1 MQTLTLLAY
10 KMVLP
15 SCRHRQNGLLH
26 AVRHWRMPLRHCKEN
41 SAKKRLPR
49 YSFAKVPLSHGK
61 TVGFGVQDNR
71 FRHAKREPLQG
82 TDSEIVALLL
92 LSLRTTRLPCTDFRL
107 PKKQKPRTERCVA
120 SVSGGIEISTNGL

>member
-41 SAKKRLPR
+41 SPKSDWRGTALQKCPYRTVKR
-49 YSFAKVPLSHGK
+49 
-61 TVGFGVQDNR
+61 
-71 FRHAKREPLQG
+71 
-82 TDSEIVALLL
+82 
-92 LSLRTTRLPCTDFRL
+92 
-107 PKKQKPRTERCVA
+107 
-120 SVSGGIEISTNGL
+120 

>member
-1 MQTLTLLAY
+1 MQTLSLLAY

-41 SAKKRLPR
+41 SAKKRLAR
-49 YSFAKVPLSHGK
+49 HSFAKVPLSHGK

-71 FRHAKREPLQG
+71 FRHAKREALQD
-82 TDSEIVALLL
+82 TDSEA
-92 LSLRTTRLPCTDFRL
+92 
-107 PKKQKPRTERCVA
+107 VA
-120 SVSGGIEISTNGL
+120 SLLFSLQTTELL